1 MPGDKGRREILRF
14 HIFHGL
20 QPFIFVTNTS
30 AIMIIINKRLRRLF
44 EVTIWMIPTP
54 SVSVSE
60 RLSARPR
67 HTDYRL
73 AA

>member
-1 MPGDKGRREILRF
+1 MPRDKGRSEILSF

-20 QPFIFVTNTS
+20 QPFIFVTNTP
-30 AIMIIINKRLRRLF
+30 AIIIIINKRLRKLF
-44 EVTIWMIPTP
+44 EITIWMIPTP

-60 RLSARPR
+60 HLSARPR